1 MNAMSQSS
9 QLASEVYPTRTASL
23 AMYDLE
29 GLQAANDALWSAI
42 ASALEVRGV
51 VGAPQALL
59 RGQPLDPVWSD
70 PDLLLGQTCGYPLG
84 DLIANR
90 QVRLVATPRYQA
102 PGCDGPYH
110 RSAVVVRADSR
121 ATALA
126 DLFGGRCA
134 LNDYKSNSG
143 MNLLRFEVAPLAR
156 EGRFFGEVV
165 ITGSHQRSAEQIAEG
180 RSDVAA
186 IDCVTWA
193 HLQQLRPDL
202 TRRLRVL
209 TWTVRSPGLPLI
221 TGRNTDAATYDALR
235 SALEAVEC
243 DPALQGV
250 RAVLMLKG
258 FNALPASHYCLI
270 GHFEQMA
277 ITQGF
282 PTLS

>member
-1 MNAMSQSS
+1 MNAMSQPSH
-9 QLASEVYPTRTASL
+9 LAGEVYPARTASL
-23 AMYDLE
+23 AMYDLA
-29 GLQAANDALWSAI
+29 GLQAANDALWSATGK
-42 ASALEVRGV
+42 ALEDRGV
-51 VGAPQALL
+51 VGAPPALL
-59 RGQPLDPVWSD
+59 RGKPLDAVWSD
-70 PDLLLGQTCGYPLG
+70 PDLLLGQTCGYPLT
-84 DLIANR
+84 DLIANH

-121 ATALA
+121 AMTLA

-134 LNDYKSNSG
+134 LNDHKSNSG

-221 TGRNTDAATYDALR
+221 TGRNTDAATHDALR
-235 SALEAVEC
+235 SAL
-243 DPALQGV
+243 
-250 RAVLMLKG
+250 
-258 FNALPASHYCLI
+258 
-270 GHFEQMA
+270 
-277 ITQGF
+277 
-282 PTLS
+282 